1 MNVRFPSFARSA
13 LALAMALLLALTSES
28 AAIARGQTM
37 LAGQIILCS
46 GAAITPVSGGPEG
59 QPRGTAHLCPDMVLT
74 LLAALDLHRPQWQR
88 PTTRVSRDAVPLR
101 RRGRDRGLPV
111 ARARAP
117 PLVA

>member
-1 MNVRFPSFARSA
+1 MNVRFAPFARSV

-28 AAIARGQTM
+28 AAVARGQTM

-59 QPRGTAHLCPDMVLT
+59 QPRGTAHLCPDMALT
-74 LLAALDLHRPQWQR
+74 LLAALDLHPPHWQR
-88 PTTRVSRDAVPLR
+88 PTTQLRRDVAPSR
-101 RRGRDRGLPV
+101 RRGQGRSLPV